1 MMSAYFLLLS
11 TLTLVWGAG
20 HYDGQ
25 QGGYRDLVCAEDRT
39 VILEV
44 QTGLCPDYV
53 GLKWSTGLPESAEKG
68 AFNKENALR
77 AP

>member
-1 MMSAYFLLLS
+1 MGKQSKVMMSAYFLLLS

-20 HYDGQ
+20 VNDGQ

-53 GLKWSTGLPESAEKG
+53 GLSCQQDFAKVPEK
-68 AFNKENALR
+68 AL
-77 AP
+77 

>member
-1 MMSAYFLLLS
+1 MGKQSKVMMSAYFLLLS

-20 HYDGQ
+20 VSDGQ

-44 QTGLCPDYV
+44 QDV
-53 GLKWSTGLPESAEKG
+53 GLSCQQDFAKVPEK
-68 AFNKENALR
+68 ALSGHR
-77 AP
+77 EIS